1 MEDNLQPQPE
11 IIDDFSPLQEN
22 VKQREYTKPNVQ
34 GLVDSAPIEEPS
46 FAPPSFEDLEAQFA
60 QQSVETSAP
69 EPESANPYVN
79 NLDSKDQR
87 QASKALVEAVLDGYT
102 QLNRFGSKW
111 VQIKVEVVQNLMRQG
126 EIDPNLT
133 LPVDGRNIPVLQ
145 YIEAYNAELGEVF
158 SVDDEFKDKVR
169 PVMLRVFMKRNIGM
183 TDEQLLLYY
192 FGIDI
197 VTKGSI
203 GMSLAKQ
210 NRMLIDS
217 LREVSMNTRPAP
229 TPQASRVEKKVDEFD
244 SEPPISRSTV
254 NKKEREYVEP
264 EEEAY
269 VEEVIQDVVEV
280 KDANSDVRRGRKP
293 MAQPEFG
300 DSSLLSHMEQVANEG
315 TGKRRGR
322 PRKSK

>member
-1 MEDNLQPQPE
+1 MENNLQPQPE
-11 IIDDFSPLQEN
+11 IIDDFNPLQAN
-22 VKQREYTKPNVQ
+22 VTQREYTKPKLQ
-34 GLVDSAPIEEPS
+34 GVVDSAPIEEPT
-46 FAPPSFEDLEAQFA
+46 FVPPSLEDLDAKFS
-60 QQSVETSAP
+60 QQSAEASVT

-79 NLDSKDQR
+79 NLDSKDQK

-133 LPVDGRNIPVLQ
+133 LPVDGRNIPVLE
-145 YIEAYNAELGEVF
+145 YIQAYNAELGEVF
-158 SVDDEFKDKVR
+158 NVDEEFKDKVR

-192 FGIDI
+192 IGIDV
-197 VTKGSI
+197 VTKVSI
-203 GMSLAKQ
+203 GFSLNKQ
-210 NRMLIDS
+210 NTMLIDS
-217 LREVSMNTRPAP
+217 LREVSMNNRPAP
-229 TPQASRVEKKVDEFD
+229 TPQASRVEKKVDNFD

-264 EEEAY
+264 EEEVV
-269 VEEVIQDVVEV
+269 VEEVIQEAVEV
-280 KDANSDVRRGRKP
+280 RDVNDDISRGRKP
-293 MAQPEFG
+293 MAQPDFG
-300 DSSLLSHMEQVANEG
+300 DSSLLSHMEQVANSG

>member
-1 MEDNLQPQPE
+1 
-11 IIDDFSPLQEN
+11 
-22 VKQREYTKPNVQ
+22 
-34 GLVDSAPIEEPS
+34 
-46 FAPPSFEDLEAQFA
+46 
-60 QQSVETSAP
+60 
-69 EPESANPYVN
+69 
-79 NLDSKDQR
+79 
-87 QASKALVEAVLDGYT
+87 
-102 QLNRFGSKW
+102 
-111 VQIKVEVVQNLMRQG
+111 
-126 EIDPNLT
+126 
-133 LPVDGRNIPVLQ
+133 
-145 YIEAYNAELGEVF
+145 
-158 SVDDEFKDKVR
+158 
-169 PVMLRVFMKRNIGM
+169 M

-217 LREVSMNTRPAP
+217 LREVSMNNRPAP
-229 TPQASRVEKKVDEFD
+229 TPQASRVEKKVEDFD
-244 SEPPISRSTV
+244 SEPPISRSAV

-269 VEEVIQDVVEV
+269 VEEVIQEAVEV
-280 KDANSDVRRGRKP
+280 KDANTDVKRGRKP

>member
-22 VKQREYTKPNVQ
+22 VKQREYTKPKVQ
-34 GLVDSAPIEEPS
+34 GVVDSAPIEEPT

-79 NLDSKDQR
+79 NLDSKDQK

-217 LREVSMNTRPAP
+217 LREVSMNNRPAP
-229 TPQASRVEKKVDEFD
+229 TPQASRVEKKVEDFD
-244 SEPPISRSTV
+244 SEPPISRSAV

-269 VEEVIQDVVEV
+269 VEEVIQEAVEV
-280 KDANSDVRRGRKP
+280 KDANTDVKRGRKP
-293 MAQPEFG
+293 MAQPDFG